1 MTAAAAKQLCFL
13 NFNGKSKLPTETFGC
28 EHDLK
33 HARKTYNAAGL
44 ALNEIC
50 ALL

>member
-1 MTAAAAKQLCFL
+1 MTAAAAKQVCFL
-13 NFNGKSKLPTETFGC
+13 DFSGKSKLPTKAVGC

-33 HARKTYNAAGL
+33 HIRKTYNAAGL
-44 ALNEIC
+44 ALNKIC